1 MMAILNSIGRALS
14 TASRSKTVMG
24 LAVAGAV
31 TKGLSDTVGQSAID
45 NAMDIAFDNPEA
57 DRAIL
62 GTDLTPSLL
71 VSQAGLGPISGAA
84 RAMNMDKYGVD
95 MGIERPMKLGGAL
108 GAAGGALAGASF
120 GARKGVTARNCWWN
134 HWWTNRNDRWRR
146 RRRRSIF
153 CERRS
158 IRKKK

>member
-1 MMAILNSIGRALS
+1 MMAILNSIGRAVGA
-14 TASRSKTVMG
+14 ASRSKAVMG

-84 RAMNMDKYGVD
+84 RAMNMDKYGVN
-95 MGIERPMKLGGAL
+95 MGIEGPMKFGGAV
-108 GAAGGALAGASF
+108 GTVGGAMAGASF
-120 GARKGVTARNCWWN
+120 GARRGVIGRNSWWS
-134 HWWTNRNDRWRR
+134 HWWIDRNDRWRGR
-146 RRRRSIF
+146 RRRRIL
-153 CERRS
+153 CKCRS
-158 IRKKK
+158 VHKKE

>member
-1 MMAILNSIGRALS
+1 MAILNSIGRALS

-84 RAMNMDKYGVD
+84 RAMNIDKYGVN
-95 MGIERPMKLGGAL
+95 MGIEGPMKGGAAIGGAL
-108 GAAGGALAGASF
+108 GFFGGVSYGVK
-120 GARKGVTARNCWWN
+120 KGISKGHLGRSVWRNDWRINWRLWWN
-134 HWWTNRNDRWRR
+134 NSR
-146 RRRRSIF
+146 
-153 CERRS
+153 
-158 IRKKK
+158 